1 MIDSADIELVF
12 GLVWC
17 SIVSIVQL
25 FMILAM
31 TEWNPNDP
39 FDLGVWENLG
49 LPPPLP
55 GSRPEGYTPPKLPI
69 PPVLDPQDLCR
80 SPEAKKAR

>member
-1 MIDSADIELVF
+1 MIDSADTELVF

-25 FMILAM
+25 FIILAKI
-31 TEWNPNDP
+31 EWNPNDP

-55 GSRPEGYTPPKLPI
+55 GSRPEGYTPPKLPCSG
-69 PPVLDPQDLCR
+69 PSGPVQKSR
-80 SPEAKKAR
+80 S